1 MILKTFLSL
10 ILFYKKYC
18 YCYILLSIC
27 FIRACTS
34 CPNFAFDRSV
44 LLDIYLTCPSA
55 QFWVYYSCFMYPAF
69 IGAWSLFVSQ
79 TKNMNQGQS
88 YFIWILWVFTL
99 VNQFLIILKGEIK
112 GVLVSHVTFPFHPC
126 NDNLFKHIL
135 PLHCYSAIILCWLWG
150 LARFMSFF
158 FMLKFWWGLLWLYNQ
173 VIL

>member
-1 MILKTFLSL
+1 M
-10 ILFYKKYC
+10 
-18 YCYILLSIC
+18 
-27 FIRACTS
+27 
-34 CPNFAFDRSV
+34 
-44 LLDIYLTCPSA
+44 LDIYLTCPSA

-112 GVLVSHVTFPFHPC
+112 EVLVSHVTFPFHPC

-158 FMLKFWWGLLWLYNQ
+158 FMLKFWWGLFVGNKYDYMIKCFCKLRSWWNCHIWKKNH
-173 VIL
+173 VFWFTIC